1 MSWAIRYEGT
11 NEFLKAWT
19 SRTRIGDRH
28 PAFVYAT
35 KKEAQAKIDSMYHH
49 AKAGFSFLP
58 VEVDLPVRDKFEFH
72 NFKRGK
78 RGAR

>member
-11 NEFLKAWT
+11 NEYLKAWQW
-19 SRTRIGDRH
+19 RKLPGRH
-28 PAFVYAT
+28 RAFVYET
-35 KKEAQAKIDSMYHH
+35 KKEAQAKIDSMYFHQ
-49 AKAGFSFLP
+49 KAGFSFIP

-78 RGAR
+78 RGGR